1 MEVLVFVGHWTDIE
15 IWFILYNCNIERKS
29 IYIFSLRIFH
39 WVVYNLNKI
48 CSQMVLLTLILLLLW
63 FYCFCIMCTV
73 YVKGI
78 KASWNIILSK
88 GFIVNKMYLKFLNL
102 WHCCFIWKCV
112 LLGLDLNHMILMLTV
127 QFPGNW
133 LFAPTN
139 EDDLVSWK
147 EAALNF
153 KVVVLQW
160 HSSEFNLMY

>member
-1 MEVLVFVGHWTDIE
+1 MFVGHWTDIE

-48 CSQMVLLTLILLLLW
+48 CLQMVLLTLIFLLLLLW

-102 WHCCFIWKCV
+102 WWCYSVWKCV
-112 LLGLDLNHMILMLTV
+112 SPGPSLTWITWYRRWQVWFPVNEAFWFPNGDGLVLWKGLLPIL
-127 QFPGNW
+127 
-133 LFAPTN
+133 
-139 EDDLVSWK
+139 
-147 EAALNF
+147 
-153 KVVVLQW
+153 
-160 HSSEFNLMY
+160 